1 MRSSHRILE
10 AVREPAWTAG
20 FPEMGRNSG
29 SRHFAANS
37 LTSCPHMA
45 RPVGLRGGCGVIGV
59 GASRGR
65 MAAVQP
71 GRELWQRTQIDL
83 RARSHGLNGDWPIEP
98 RRGEGDVPSGVG
110 ERPLCSE
117 KEDEICSL

>member
-1 MRSSHRILE
+1 
-10 AVREPAWTAG
+10 
-20 FPEMGRNSG
+20 
-29 SRHFAANS
+29 
-37 LTSCPHMA
+37 MA

-83 RARSHGLNGDWPIEP
+83 RAPSHGPNGGVTDSLDEAKATFRAAGSSALD
-98 RRGEGDVPSGVG
+98 RRWHPAESRSSPASAF
-110 ERPLCSE
+110 L
-117 KEDEICSL
+117 

>member
-1 MRSSHRILE
+1 MFSTLAASALP
-10 AVREPAWTAG
+10 AV
-20 FPEMGRNSG
+20 
-29 SRHFAANS
+29 ANG
-37 LTSCPHMA
+37 LQLRFVTFCGELADELPHMA

-83 RARSHGLNGDWPIEP
+83 RTRRTAQAAGWPIASLALATALATGP
-98 RRGEGDVPSGVG
+98 RRAFRAAW
-110 ERPLCSE
+110 ERLLSREKADEKCST
-117 KEDEICSL
+117 